1 MRKKGIFV
9 LVLVLLA
16 VIAAV
21 ASGGTRFWVEADK
34 CSGCGD
40 CLVVCPVNAI
50 TIEDGKSH
58 IDPDACINCGLC
70 QGVCTYDAI
79 H

>member
-1 MRKKGIFV
+1 MLRKGILI

-16 VIAAV
+16 AAV
-21 ASGGTRFWVEADK
+21 ATGGTRYWVEPDK

-40 CLVVCPVNAI
+40 CLVVCPVEAI
-50 TIEDGKSH
+50 VIEDGTSH
-58 IDPDACINCGLC
+58 IIPEACINCGLC

>member
-16 VIAAV
+16 AIAAV

>member
-1 MRKKGIFV
+1 MLKKGMLV

-16 VIAAV
+16 AAM
-21 ASGGTRFWVEADK
+21 AAGGTRYYWVEPDK

-40 CLVVCPVNAI
+40 CLVVCPVGAI
-50 TIEDGKSH
+50 TIEDGTSH
-58 IDPDACINCGLC
+58 IDPETCIGCGLC
-70 QGVCTYDAI
+70 QGVCSYDAI

>member
-1 MRKKGIFV
+1 MLKKGMLIT
-9 LVLVLLA
+9 VLVLLA
-16 VIAAV
+16 AAV
-21 ASGGTRFWVEADK
+21 AVGGTRYWVEQDK

-40 CLVVCPVNAI
+40 CQAVCPVNAI
-50 TIEDGKSH
+50 VIEDGNSH
-58 IDPDACINCGLC
+58 IDPDACIGCGLC

>member
-1 MRKKGIFV
+1 MRFRGGML
-9 LVLVLLA
+9 LVLCLA
-16 VIAAV
+16 AAIAVGAV
-21 ASGGTRFWVEADK
+21 RYWVEPDN

-40 CLVVCPVNAI
+40 CSGVCPVGAI
-50 TIEDGKSH
+50 EIENGKSS
-58 IDPDACINCGLC
+58 IDPAKCIGCGLC

>member
-1 MRKKGIFV
+1 MRFRGGML
-9 LVLVLLA
+9 LVLCLTAAIA
-16 VIAAV
+16 VGAV
-21 ASGGTRFWVEADK
+21 RYWVESDN

-40 CLVVCPVNAI
+40 CSRVCPVDAI
-50 TIEDGKSH
+50 EMVDGKSS
-58 IDPDACINCGLC
+58 IDPVKCIGCGLC